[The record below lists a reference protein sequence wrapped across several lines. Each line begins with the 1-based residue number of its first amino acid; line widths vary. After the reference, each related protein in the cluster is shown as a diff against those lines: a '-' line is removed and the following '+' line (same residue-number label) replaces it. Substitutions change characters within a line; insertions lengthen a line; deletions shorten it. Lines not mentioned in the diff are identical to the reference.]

1 MSLDAVS
8 FCLRGF
14 NDDVATEWLGL
25 KDLVYANLTQRKDWN
40 VFRVRRLHSMRCMQR
55 LGSKETNG

>member
-1 MSLDAVS
+1 MALELSAFVH
-8 FCLRGF
+8 GF

-25 KDLVYANLTQRKDWN
+25 KDLVYANLTRRNDWK
-40 VFRVRRLHSMRCMQR
+40 VFRVRGLHLMRMQR